1 MSFVVGVTTPFL
13 VSSPGQEIYLN
24 QFSTPWRLFPFDQW
38 SNSSHQLCVACCGV
52 FVTGLRLDITS
63 MTWEWGYNL
72 YDLGMRLCNLYDLGM
87 RLYNLYDL
95 GMRIY
100 ITSGGLTRPV
110 WGTRLPLRIILA
122 TMAAGLP
129 TAWAIAVNP
138 LGVPYIVRLM
148 CLVSCG
154 KQMWPTYTHNRV
166 YRESCDQPRVLRWLG
181 TAKFVKVYNHVA
193 RFSCFRGTSSSLAF
207 KVLLHPYILTLGRSA
222 PPGAEKALR

>member
-1 MSFVVGVTTPFL
+1 M
-13 VSSPGQEIYLN
+13 
-24 QFSTPWRLFPFDQW
+24 
-38 SNSSHQLCVACCGV
+38 
-52 FVTGLRLDITS
+52 GL
-63 MTWEWGYNL
+63 Y
-72 YDLGMRLCNLYDLGM
+72 NLYDLGM

-95 GMRIY
+95 GMRLYNLYDLGMRLY

-222 PPGAEKALR
+222 PPGAEKALRLILSLFYSFQDKPQINDVFAERVKNNSTVKIWNPAGIRTQDLFKY